1 MRRLHATTRAPLTR
15 VAIGVSLLLTPDARA
30 DIESTPLG
38 QAPTGTSPVPTST
51 PEPFALGGYLQ
62 TVLAL
67 ALVLGLIVL
76 VATLFKKFAASRPGL
91 MAGLG
96 TGGPSPSGVLEIL
109 GRYPLGGGQTLV
121 LLRFDRRVVLAHQ
134 VGGRRNA
141 SMRTL
146 SEVTDPDE
154 VASIMMKTRAPA
166 DERAESSFRE
176 AIRRMEEG
184 FDDPRPASGSA
195 PRVAAPDSSQQQIDL
210 LVGEPGGRREASAI
224 RGMLR
229 NWVGAS

>member
-1 MRRLHATTRAPLTR
+1 MFRTRATTRAPLTR
-15 VAIGVSLLLTPDARA
+15 LAIGVSLLLVPGVHA
-30 DIESTPLG
+30 DIETTPLG
-38 QAPTGTSPVPTST
+38 QPPLGASPVPTST
-51 PEPFALGGYLQ
+51 PEPFALGGYVQ

-76 VATLFKKFAASRPGL
+76 VATILRKFAASRPGL

-134 VGGRRNA
+134 VGGRRSA

-176 AIRRMEEG
+176 AIRRMEQG
-184 FDDPRPASGSA
+184 FDDARPAS
-195 PRVAAPDSSQQQIDL
+195 RAAALDSSQQQIDL